1 MLTCWVTLIR
11 NPREHGNSRYTS
23 AFNVMMEVKI
33 QGQLRGQEIQKF
45 MLLQIYV
52 TGENLI
58 EPVGSA
64 MSEAWNVGH

>member
-1 MLTCWVTLIR
+1 
-11 NPREHGNSRYTS
+11 
-23 AFNVMMEVKI
+23 MMEVKI